1 MNFNIALSTIFYVM
15 IFIFPGIIFRKFY
28 FRGNFTSQFSK
39 GNLFERFTL
48 TMFFSIISALL
59 SVSVLIL
66 LRYLFDIR
74 FLDSV
79 SYKTIID
86 VFNDIKQEKI
96 PYSIKN
102 GAMDFFLLM
111 SLIYVISMLLGAVM
125 HSLVVGLKLDIKY
138 PILKFNHPWHYI
150 AKGKNIKELQNKK
163 YLYTNIDVLIDDGYK
178 KVMISGV
185 LLDII
190 QNPQDNKIEHILVKD
205 CKKYKFPEDYKKSK
219 FPEDGSFET
228 KRIAGNMMS
237 FPMDKVINF
246 NLTHITRDRNYD
258 NVKRFLNI
266 VLSVIFVIA
275 LLYLIISPWMER
287 ILFFEINGVLKKVS
301 FSISSVILLSVLFG
315 KISSYIPI
323 EEQNYVAEKD
333 NLNTEQKAKDDLSA
347 DKTKEENFSWGQV
360 FVLSVILIS
369 VILWT
374 LGFYRW
380 YWVLGVYGILV
391 IFGVIISFIGENKE
405 K

>member
-28 FRGNFTSQFSK
+28 FRGSFTSQFSK

-66 LRYLFDIR
+66 LRYLLDIR
-74 FLDSV
+74 FLESISDR
-79 SYKTIID
+79 TIID

-96 PYSIKN
+96 PYRVTN
-102 GAMDFFLLM
+102 RATDFFLLM

-125 HSLVVGLKLDIKY
+125 HSLVVGLKLDVKY

-150 AKGKNIKELQNKK
+150 VKGKNIKELQNKK

-205 CKKYKFPEDYKKSK
+205 CKKYKFQ
-219 FPEDGSFET
+219 EDGSFET
-228 KRIAGNMMS
+228 KRIEGNMMS

-258 NVKRFLNI
+258 KFKRSLNVVF
-266 VLSVIFVIA
+266 SVIFVIA

-287 ILFFEINGVLKKVS
+287 ILFFEINGVLKKIS
-301 FSISSVILLSVLFG
+301 FSISSVVLLSLIFG

-323 EEQNYVAEKD
+323 EEQNYVAKKD
-333 NLNTEQKAKDDLSA
+333 NLNTGQEEKGDLSA
-347 DKTKEENFSWGQV
+347 DKMKEENFSWGQV
-360 FVLSVILIS
+360 FILSIILIT

-374 LGFYRW
+374 LGFYKW
-380 YWVLGVYGILV
+380 WWVLIIYGIL
-391 IFGVIISFIGENKE
+391 IMITLIISLITNKE